1 MMNDEEFEKRFERKM
16 EFLLNQQAKFDAE
29 MNELKAAEANT
40 DKAVARTA
48 DILSSL
54 TSVMFEGFKIT
65 DGKIKE
71 LAESQKLTD
80 KNCGT
85 SLIWSIDKV
94 ANATMALEK

>member
-1 MMNDEEFEKRFERKM
+1 
-16 EFLLNQQAKFDAE
+16 
-29 MNELKAAEANT
+29 
-40 DKAVARTA
+40 
-48 DILSSL
+48 
-54 TSVMFEGFKIT
+54 MFEGFKIT

>member
-1 MMNDEEFEKRFERKM
+1 MMNNEEFEKRFERKM
-16 EFLLNQQAKFDAE
+16 EFLLNQQAKFDL
-29 MNELKAAEANT
+29 NELKAAQANT
-40 DKAVARTA
+40 DKAVARAA

-54 TSVMFEGFKIT
+54 TSVMFERFKIT

>member
-1 MMNDEEFEKRFERKM
+1 MMNNEEFEKRFERKM
-16 EFLLNQQAKFDAE
+16 EFLLNQQAKFDL
-29 MNELKAAEANT
+29 NELKAAQANT
-40 DKAVARTA
+40 DKAVARAA